1 MLSKSLCKPRFIIIA
16 LFLLISLHLI
26 WSNFFIFRNHLSYAT
41 RPIWDA
47 PSSFLETITHYHAE
61 GMPIDAH
68 ICRLHGWDAR
78 PPQTETVIFDA
89 MLMSNE
95 VDLLEIRLN
104 ELDPVVDYFVILESN
119 ATFTGLPKDTY
130 FADNRERFSKF
141 EKKILY
147 QL

>member
-1 MLSKSLCKPRFIIIA
+1 MLSKSLFKPRFIIIA
-16 LFLLISLHLI
+16 LFLFISLHLI
-26 WSNFFIFRNHLSYAT
+26 FRNFYIFRNHLSSAT
-41 RPIWDA
+41 RPIWDT
-47 PSSFLETITHYHAE
+47 PSSFLETITHYHGE
-61 GMPIDAH
+61 DIPVDAN
-68 ICRLHGWDAR
+68 ICRLHGWDTR
-78 PPQTETVIFDA
+78 PPQTETVVFDA

-119 ATFTGLPKDTY
+119 ATFTGLPKNTY
-130 FADNRERFSKF
+130 FSDNRERFSKF